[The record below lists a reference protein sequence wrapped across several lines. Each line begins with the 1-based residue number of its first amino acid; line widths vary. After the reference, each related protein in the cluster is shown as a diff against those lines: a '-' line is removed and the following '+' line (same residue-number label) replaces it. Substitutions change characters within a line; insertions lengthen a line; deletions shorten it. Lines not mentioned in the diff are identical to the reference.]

1 MRYAIE
7 RLLYRLSV
15 SAHVDDFVLKG
26 ATLFAI
32 WMGSP
37 HRATKDLDLLGL
49 GSPDEARSVGI
60 FRCPS
65 RPIRTLR
72 LVGA

>member
-1 MRYAIE
+1 MRDAIE
-7 RLLYRLSV
+7 RLLYQLSV

-37 HRATKDLDLLGL
+37 HRAAKDLDLLGR

-60 FRCPS
+60 FRFPS
-65 RPIRTLR
+65 RP
-72 LVGA
+72 